1 MTTRV
6 GPKRIRPRP
15 APFETNRIDFD
26 TARNHCLANY
36 RDIEIRRRLGAVAF
50 VRVFYV
56 PTTELSSLD
65 RFRIKVPDNDCRLLP
80 SRSIIPND
88 RQVRSPNLRSWAI
101 GSLIPSRGW
110 QESDYSIS
118 PHQSDLTFGQNYLIE
133 DIALQK
139 TFIPIGRE

>member
-26 TARNHCLANY
+26 TARNHCLANCA
-36 RDIEIRRRLGAVAF
+36 DIKIRRRLGAVAF

-65 RFRIKVPDNDCRLLP
+65 RSTSRLPTTTVVLFHP
-80 SRSIIPND
+80 GLLYQMTAR
-88 RQVRSPNLRSWAI
+88 
-101 GSLIPSRGW
+101 
-110 QESDYSIS
+110 
-118 PHQSDLTFGQNYLIE
+118 
-133 DIALQK
+133 
-139 TFIPIGRE
+139 